1 MAGFIRLGFR
11 DYLGAKNYFDQAI
24 KANPNFGD
32 PHLGLGH
39 YYFRYR
45 DFNQGLSEILTS
57 TLLEPRVSL
66 YQSFLGKA
74 FYQMRVFDKALET
87 YDYAKSL
94 DPKDP
99 TPYLYKGIA
108 LTDLNR
114 PGEAIQEFNRSI
126 ELNDNRETGPH
137 QQLGPAL
144 SSQCFCCLQTACGS
158 RYFGPPPLPAPL
170 TGQPK
175 HLFYGQ

>member
-1 MAGFIRLGFR
+1 LA
-11 DYLGAKNYFDQAI
+11 
-24 KANPNFGD
+24 
-32 PHLGLGH
+32 
-39 YYFRYR
+39 
-45 DFNQGLSEILTS
+45 EILTS

-74 FYQMRVFDKALET
+74 FYQMRIFDKALET
-87 YDYAKSL
+87 YEYAKTL

-108 LTDLNR
+108 LSDLKR

-126 ELNDNRETGPH
+126 ELNDNRAVFRSPLMLDRDLAVRNYNLAYAYNNLGLGDWAYSKALTAVKRDPTNSSA
-137 QQLGPAL
+137 QLL

-158 RYFGPPPLPAPL
+158 RYFGPPSLPAPL
-170 TGQPK
+170 TGQPE
-175 HLFYGQ
+175 HLFYGE